1 MFYIQ
6 ITELHTHTM
15 KQNLWNTTNNC
26 SITEFKYT
34 IYPATY
40 LFIFSLG
47 LIANLIS
54 LLFFIRTW
62 RTKASSSPVNIL
74 MVNLLVSDLMM
85 VCSLPFRAAYYLMQ
99 SHWAFGDVTC
109 RIMSY
114 IFYINMY
121 GSIYFL
127 MVLSVVRFVA
137 IVKPFQYI
145 RWQSSRRAWMICVVV
160 WLIVSVVSIPLLR
173 AGTSEDEQG
182 RMKCLELDRSL
193 LETIIILNRGVLV
206 LGFVVPFV
214 VISVC
219 YIFAAF
225 YLLKLKRKSQ
235 RSQFN
240 HRKSCSLVIIVL
252 LIFLTCFMPYH
263 VVRTIFLEAEM
274 EVTKNGYGKSC
285 YYIQRLREAAVVT
298 HCLAS
303 GNSCLDP
310 LLFFFVGENF
320 MSFWRENT
328 SRRQSC
334 IIEHNVKEPDS
345 KRVKTCVLCLGPVG
359 T

>member
-1 MFYIQ
+1 MEQ
-6 ITELHTHTM
+6 S
-15 KQNLWNTTNNC
+15 NLWNTTNNC
-26 SITEFKYT
+26 SITEFK
-34 IYPATY
+34 
-40 LFIFSLG
+40 
-47 LIANLIS
+47 
-54 LLFFIRTW
+54 TW
-62 RTKASSSPVNIL
+62 RTTVASSPVNIL
-74 MVNLLVSDLMM
+74 MVNLLMSDLMM
-85 VCSLPFRAAYYLMQ
+85 VCSLPLRASYYLME
-99 SHWAFGDVTC
+99 SDWAFGDVTC

-137 IVKPFQYI
+137 IVKPFHYI
-145 RWQSSRRAWMICVVV
+145 RWQSSRRAWMICIVV
-160 WLIVSVVSIPLLR
+160 WLIVSVTSIPLLR
-173 AGTSEDEQG
+173 AGTSEGEHG
-182 RMKCLELDRSL
+182 RTKCLELDTSL

-206 LGFVVPFV
+206 LGFVMPFA

-219 YIFAAF
+219 YVFAAF
-225 YLLKLKRKSQ
+225 YLLKLKSQ

-240 HRKSCSLVIIVL
+240 HKKSCSLVIIVL

-274 EVTKNGYGKSC
+274 EVIKNGYGESC

-320 MSFWRENT
+320 ISFWRENA
-328 SRRQSC
+328 SRGQSC
-334 IIEHNVKEPDS
+334 IVEHNVKEPDS
-345 KRVKTCVLCLGPVG
+345 KRVKTGVLCLGPVG

>member
-1 MFYIQ
+1 MEQ
-6 ITELHTHTM
+6 S
-15 KQNLWNTTNNC
+15 NLSNTTNNC

-47 LIANLIS
+47 LIGNLIS
-54 LLFFIRTW
+54 LFFFVRTW
-62 RTKASSSPVNIL
+62 RTTVASSPVNIL
-74 MVNLLVSDLMM
+74 MVNLLMSDLMT
-85 VCSLPFRAAYYLMQ
+85 VCSLPLRASYYLME

-145 RWQSSRRAWMICVVV
+145 RWQSSRRAWIICIVV
-160 WLIVSVVSIPLLR
+160 WLTVSVTSIPLLR
-173 AGTSEDEQG
+173 AGTSEGEHG
-182 RMKCLELDRSL
+182 RTKCLELDTSL
-193 LETIIILNRGVLV
+193 LGTIIILNRGVLV
-206 LGFVVPFV
+206 LGFVMPFA

-219 YIFAAF
+219 YVFAAF
-225 YLLKLKRKSQ
+225 YLLKLKNKRSQ

-240 HRKSCSLVIIVL
+240 HKKSCSLVIIVL

-274 EVTKNGYGKSC
+274 EVIKNGYGESC

-320 MSFWRENT
+320 ISFWRENT

-345 KRVKTCVLCLGPVG
+345 KRVKIGVLCLGPVG

>member
-1 MFYIQ
+1 MEQ
-6 ITELHTHTM
+6 S
-15 KQNLWNTTNNC
+15 NLWNTTNNC

-47 LIANLIS
+47 LVGNLIS

-62 RTKASSSPVNIL
+62 RTKAASSPVNIL
-74 MVNLLVSDLMM
+74 MVNLLMSDLMM
-85 VCSLPFRAAYYLMQ
+85 VCSLPFRAAYYLME
-99 SHWAFGDVTC
+99 SDWAFGDVTC

-145 RWQSSRRAWMICVVV
+145 HWQSSRRAWMICIIV
-160 WLIVSVVSIPLLR
+160 WLIVSVASIPLLR
-173 AGTSEDEQG
+173 AGTSKGEHG
-182 RMKCLELDRSL
+182 RTKCLELDTSL

-206 LGFVVPFV
+206 LGFIMPFA

-219 YIFAAF
+219 YVFAAF
-225 YLLKLKRKSQ
+225 HLIKLKNKNE

-252 LIFLTCFMPYH
+252 LIFLMCFMPYH
-263 VVRTIFLEAEM
+263 VVRTVFLEAEM
-274 EVTKNGYGKSC
+274 EVKKNGYGESC
-285 YYIQRLREAAVVT
+285 YYIQRLREAAVIT

-320 MSFWRENT
+320 ISFWRENT

-334 IIEHNVKEPDS
+334 IIEHNVKEPNS
-345 KRVKTCVLCLGPVG
+345 KRLNTSVLCLGRFR